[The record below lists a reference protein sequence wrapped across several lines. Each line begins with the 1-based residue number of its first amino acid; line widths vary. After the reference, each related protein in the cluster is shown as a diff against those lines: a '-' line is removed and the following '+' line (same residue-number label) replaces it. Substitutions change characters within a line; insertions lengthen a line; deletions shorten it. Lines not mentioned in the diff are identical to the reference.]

1 MSLPCK
7 WLRTCWGKQGTGG
20 MVPNAKILMSVKKG
34 LPTATKYAS
43 MTLEATTASAKTVLS
58 W

>member
-1 MSLPCK
+1 
-7 WLRTCWGKQGTGG
+7 